1 MRAYNFD
8 SSGKLAR
15 ASHEELKQADAT
27 AAIIAYT
34 TGTMA
39 DGRPYYAY
47 LSVKPSKYREFYEL
61 SSARQSIVLNDY
73 GKIIVSGFAASPP
86 NDVVRFM
93 ADKYG
98 YNDNYEQAVKAEVT
112 RQRAELGVKK
122 EEQRLLDIVAMIKSK
137 KPQ

>member
-15 ASHEELKQADAT
+15 SSQEELQQADAT
-27 AAIIAYT
+27 TAIIAYT
-34 TGTMA
+34 NGTMA

-61 SSARQSIVLNDY
+61 SSARQSIVLNNY
-73 GKIIVSGFAASPP
+73 GKIIVSGFASTPP
-86 NDVVRFM
+86 DEVVRFM

-98 YNDNYEQAVKAEVT
+98 FDDNYEQAVKAEVSQ
-112 RQRAELGVKK
+112 QRNEFGAKK
-122 EEQRLLDIVAMIKSK
+122 EEQRLMDIVAMIKTK
-137 KPQ
+137 KTQ